1 MKPKKQEWIILNDP
15 VTETADAAETALN
28 VAARTADA
36 SGAGSIPE
44 RSKQSEGGTLTFHF
58 ESEDLGSVFNRDA
71 LLLMREIDTLVMST
85 PGYENFCQLEYDG
98 VNATGCVER
107 VSPVLYF
114 FPSVDDAT
122 GEVKYDGNGELTEDL
137 DAIVAMF
144 SNDRRSFGYFLDGDF
159 DANGG
164 VNRVTRVKYPMGA
177 PRPGYVAVDDREGA
191 QRDEIGE
198 GWLDAVE
205 AKLFERFAMR
215 ASFLSTP
222 YMGLLNEDG
231 TDIRFYAG
239 YLRSKD
245 SQRIIGLDLSWAGAS
260 ILAVWVYM
268 SLHTG
273 SVFIASLGMFEILA
287 SFPVSIFLYRVFFR
301 VSYLGNIQIL
311 SVFVV
316 LGVGADDVFVFFDAF
331 KQSAYEPYEVS
342 GTTLT
347 RVLYTARRASKAI
360 FVTSLTTA
368 VAFAAT
374 AMSKVMPIS
383 AFGALSAIMIF
394 VLFAVN
400 VLFFPPAL
408 VLYDRWV
415 RNAARRRANGEGKL
429 AACLGGFGCVGP
441 PGRDVA
447 ARADDADDVGSESS
461 GDVAVVVGVDDASS
475 SSSDGAGALSSD
487 ASLGSGRRGRRES
500 RMDVAKLRP
509 IEWFYREPFHA
520 CVAHPVIKFF
530 VVASFAALLAVGVK
544 MASEL
549 ETPAEQEAWYPDTH
563 LMQSFSNNRRRF
575 MSSDEDR
582 VVPVDLFWGLG
593 GMDIEGVD
601 KYDPR
606 QRGVLELDATFDASS
621 EAAQLFLVAAC
632 DFLKNATC
640 DADGC
645 GGPGSDLVRKKNGKD
660 ARVVCPM
667 AAFRKYVEEVLVEPF
682 PVTGLHTSSFA
693 AKLQTFVASTHG
705 SPYSS
710 HLGFDESGALMFV
723 RVSTESTLVFP
734 TTAKTSRPVFDVW
747 SAFVDDLNARAPRGV
762 GNAKQ
767 TAYYTWT
774 WMKTQEALVENT
786 FQGLIICFCM
796 AFVVLLLSTMDL
808 RAGMIATVTI
818 AGVVTTVMGVGVRGI
833 MGWDLGIGESIAAV
847 ILIGLSVDYCVHLA
861 NAYCEAPA
869 SCDTREL
876 RVQHALMTM
885 GISITASAVTTIVS
899 GSVLWLCILTF
910 FSKFAF
916 LITATIVSS
925 FAWSLF
931 FLPSALAAF
940 GPPGRYSW
948 SSLRPAQEWLVRKW
962 QELRA
967 K

>member
-58 ESEDLGSVFNRDA
+58 ESEHGGSVFNRDA
-71 LLLMREIDTLVMST
+71 LLLMREIDRLVMST
-85 PGYENFCQLEYDG
+85 PGYDNFCQLEYDG
-98 VNATGCVER
+98 GNATGCVER
-107 VSPVLYF
+107 VSPVLFF
-114 FPSVDDAT
+114 FPSVDAAT
-122 GEVKYDGNGELTEDL
+122 GEVIYDGTGELTEDL

-144 SNDRRSFGYFLDGDF
+144 SDDRRSFGYFLDGDF

-177 PRPGYVAVDDREGA
+177 PRPGYVAVDDREDA

-205 AKLFERFAMR
+205 AKLFERFKMKAK
-215 ASFLSTP
+215 FLSTP

-245 SQRIIGLDLSWAGAS
+245 SQRIIGFDLSWAGAS

-273 SVFIASLGMFEILA
+273 SVFVASLGMFEILA

-331 KQSAYEPYEVS
+331 KQSAYEPSEVS
-342 GTTLT
+342 GSTLT

-429 AACLGGFGCVGP
+429 AACLGGFGCKGKYP
-441 PGRDVA
+441 ARDVA
-447 ARADDADDVGSESS
+447 ARADEIDDVGSESS

-487 ASLGSGRRGRRES
+487 ASLGSGRTARRES

-530 VVASFAALLAVGVK
+530 VVASFAALLAIGVK

-606 QRGVLELDATFDASS
+606 QRGVLELDALFDASS
-621 EAAQLFLVAAC
+621 EAAQVFLVAAC

-645 GGPGSDLVRKKNGKD
+645 GGPGSDLVRNGED

-667 AAFRKYVEEVLVEPF
+667 AAFRSYVEEVLVEPF
-682 PVTGLHTSSFA
+682 PVTDVDASSFA

-705 SPYSS
+705 SSYSS

-747 SAFVDDLNARAPRGV
+747 SAFVDDLNKRAPRGV

-899 GSVLWLCILTF
+899 GSMLWLCILTF

-962 QELRA
+962 QERRA

>member
-273 SVFIASLGMFEILA
+273 SVFVASLGMFEILA

-429 AACLGGFGCVGP
+429 TACLGGFGCVGP

-530 VVASFAALLAVGVK
+530 VVASFAALLAIGVK

-899 GSVLWLCILTF
+899 GSMLWLCILTF

>member
-1 MKPKKQEWIILNDP
+1 
-15 VTETADAAETALN
+15 
-28 VAARTADA
+28 
-36 SGAGSIPE
+36 
-44 RSKQSEGGTLTFHF
+44 
-58 ESEDLGSVFNRDA
+58 
-71 LLLMREIDTLVMST
+71 
-85 PGYENFCQLEYDG
+85 
-98 VNATGCVER
+98 
-107 VSPVLYF
+107 
-114 FPSVDDAT
+114 
-122 GEVKYDGNGELTEDL
+122 
-137 DAIVAMF
+137 
-144 SNDRRSFGYFLDGDF
+144 
-159 DANGG
+159 
-164 VNRVTRVKYPMGA
+164 
-177 PRPGYVAVDDREGA
+177 
-191 QRDEIGE
+191 
-198 GWLDAVE
+198 
-205 AKLFERFAMR
+205 
-215 ASFLSTP
+215 
-222 YMGLLNEDG
+222 
-231 TDIRFYAG
+231 
-239 YLRSKD
+239 
-245 SQRIIGLDLSWAGAS
+245 
-260 ILAVWVYM
+260 
-268 SLHTG
+268 
-273 SVFIASLGMFEILA
+273 
-287 SFPVSIFLYRVFFR
+287 
-301 VSYLGNIQIL
+301 
-311 SVFVV
+311 
-316 LGVGADDVFVFFDAF
+316 
-331 KQSAYEPYEVS
+331 
-342 GTTLT
+342 
-347 RVLYTARRASKAI
+347 
-360 FVTSLTTA
+360 
-368 VAFAAT
+368 
-374 AMSKVMPIS
+374 
-383 AFGALSAIMIF
+383 
-394 VLFAVN
+394 
-400 VLFFPPAL
+400 
-408 VLYDRWV
+408 
-415 RNAARRRANGEGKL
+415 
-429 AACLGGFGCVGP
+429 
-441 PGRDVA
+441 
-447 ARADDADDVGSESS
+447 
-461 GDVAVVVGVDDASS
+461 
-475 SSSDGAGALSSD
+475 
-487 ASLGSGRRGRRES
+487 
-500 RMDVAKLRP
+500 MDVAKLRP

-530 VVASFAALLAVGVK
+530 VVASFAALLAIGVK

-606 QRGVLELDATFDASS
+606 QRGVLELDALFDASS
-621 EAAQLFLVAAC
+621 EAAQVFLVAAC

-645 GGPGSDLVRKKNGKD
+645 GGPGSDLVRNGED

-667 AAFRKYVEEVLVEPF
+667 AAFRSYVEEVLVEPF
-682 PVTGLHTSSFA
+682 PVTDVDASSFA

-747 SAFVDDLNARAPRGV
+747 SAFVDDLNKRAPRGV

-899 GSVLWLCILTF
+899 GSMLWLCILTF

-962 QELRA
+962 QERRA

>member
-1 MKPKKQEWIILNDP
+1 M
-15 VTETADAAETALN
+15 
-28 VAARTADA
+28 
-36 SGAGSIPE
+36 
-44 RSKQSEGGTLTFHF
+44 
-58 ESEDLGSVFNRDA
+58 FNRDA
-71 LLLMREIDTLVMST
+71 LLLMREIDELVMST
-85 PGYENFCQLEYDG
+85 PGYERFCQLEYDG
-98 VNATGCVER
+98 ANNSGCVKR

-114 FPSVDDAT
+114 FPSADDAT
-122 GEVKYDGNGELTEDL
+122 GEAKHDGAGALTEDL
-137 DAIVAMF
+137 DAVVQMF
-144 SNDRRSFGYFLDGDF
+144 SADRRSFGYFLDGDF

-177 PRPGYVAVDDREGA
+177 PRPGYVAVDDREDA

-205 AKLFERFAMR
+205 ARLFERFAMK

-231 TDIRFYAG
+231 TDVRFYAG

-245 SQRIIGLDLSWAGAS
+245 SQRIIGFDLSWAGAS

-268 SLHTG
+268 AAHTG
-273 SVFIASLGMFEILA
+273 SVFVASLGMFEILA

-331 KQSAYEPYEVS
+331 KQSAYEPAEVS
-342 GTTLT
+342 GSTLT

-415 RNAARRRANGEGKL
+415 RNAARRRADGEGTL
-429 AACLGGFGCVGP
+429 AACLGGFGRKKKGP
-441 PGRDVA
+441 E
-447 ARADDADDVGSESS
+447 AREKKEDADDVGSESS
-461 GDVAVVVGVDDASS
+461 GDVAVVVGVDDVSS
-475 SSSDGAGALSSD
+475 SSERL
-487 ASLGSGRRGRRES
+487 RRES
-500 RMDVAKLRP
+500 RMDVAKLRRV
-509 IEWFYREPFHA
+509 EWFYREPFHA
-520 CVAHPVIKFF
+520 CVAHPVLKFF
-530 VVASFAALLAVGVK
+530 VVASFAALLAIGVK

-582 VVPVDLFWGLG
+582 VVPVDLFWGLA
-593 GMDIEGVD
+593 GMDVRGVD
-601 KYDPR
+601 KYDPK
-606 QRGVLELDATFDASS
+606 QRGVLELDESFDASS
-621 EAAQLFLVAAC
+621 EPAQVFLVAAC

-640 DADGC
+640 DAEGC
-645 GGPGSDLVRKKNGKD
+645 GGPGSDLVRNGAD

-667 AAFRKYVEEVLVEPF
+667 AAFQEYVEEVLGEPF
-682 PVTGLHTSSFA
+682 PVTDTDASSFA
-693 AKLQTFVASTHG
+693 EKLRAFVASSHG
-705 SPYSS
+705 SSFSS
-710 HLGFDESGALMFV
+710 HLGFDSDGSLMFV
-723 RVSTESTLVFP
+723 RVSAESTLVFP

-747 SAFVDDLNARAPRGV
+747 SARVDDLNARAPRGV

-808 RAGMIATVTI
+808 RAGIIATVTI

-899 GSVLWLCILTF
+899 GSMLWLCILTF

-962 QELRA
+962 QERRA

>member
-1 MKPKKQEWIILNDP
+1 
-15 VTETADAAETALN
+15 
-28 VAARTADA
+28 
-36 SGAGSIPE
+36 
-44 RSKQSEGGTLTFHF
+44 
-58 ESEDLGSVFNRDA
+58 
-71 LLLMREIDTLVMST
+71 
-85 PGYENFCQLEYDG
+85 
-98 VNATGCVER
+98 
-107 VSPVLYF
+107 
-114 FPSVDDAT
+114 
-122 GEVKYDGNGELTEDL
+122 
-137 DAIVAMF
+137 
-144 SNDRRSFGYFLDGDF
+144 
-159 DANGG
+159 
-164 VNRVTRVKYPMGA
+164 MGA
-177 PRPGYVAVDDREGA
+177 PRPGYVAVDDREDA

-205 AKLFERFAMR
+205 AKLFERFKMKAK
-215 ASFLSTP
+215 FLSTP

-245 SQRIIGLDLSWAGAS
+245 SQRIIGFDLSWAGAS

-273 SVFIASLGMFEILA
+273 SVFVASLGMFEILA

-331 KQSAYEPYEVS
+331 KQSAYEPSEVS
-342 GTTLT
+342 GSTLT

-429 AACLGGFGCVGP
+429 AACLGGFGCKGKN

-447 ARADDADDVGSESS
+447 ARADEIDDVGSESS

-487 ASLGSGRRGRRES
+487 ESARSGRPRSES

-530 VVASFAALLAVGVK
+530 VVASFAALLAIGVK

-606 QRGVLELDATFDASS
+606 QRGVLELDALFDASS
-621 EAAQLFLVAAC
+621 EAAQVFLVAAC

-645 GGPGSDLVRKKNGKD
+645 GGPGSDLVRNGED

-667 AAFRKYVEEVLVEPF
+667 AAFRSYVEEVLVEPF
-682 PVTGLHTSSFA
+682 PVTDVDASSFA

-705 SPYSS
+705 SSYSS

-747 SAFVDDLNARAPRGV
+747 SAFVDDLNKRAPFGV

-899 GSVLWLCILTF
+899 GSMLWLCILTF

-962 QELRA
+962 QERRA

>member
-58 ESEDLGSVFNRDA
+58 ESEDGGSVFNRDA
-71 LLLMREIDTLVMST
+71 LLLMREIDRLVMST

-98 VNATGCVER
+98 ENATGCVER

-114 FPSVDDAT
+114 FPSVDAAT
-122 GEVKYDGNGELTEDL
+122 GEVIYDGNGELTEDL

-144 SNDRRSFGYFLDGDF
+144 SDDRRSFGYFLDGDF

-177 PRPGYVAVDDREGA
+177 PRPGYVAVDDREDA

-205 AKLFERFAMR
+205 AKLFERFKMKAK
-215 ASFLSTP
+215 FLSTP

-245 SQRIIGLDLSWAGAS
+245 SQRIIGFDLSWAGAS

-273 SVFIASLGMFEILA
+273 SVFVASLGMFEILA

-331 KQSAYEPYEVS
+331 KQSAYEPSEVS
-342 GTTLT
+342 GSTLT

-429 AACLGGFGCVGP
+429 AACLGGFGCKGKN
-441 PGRDVA
+441 PGRDIA
-447 ARADDADDVGSESS
+447 ARADEIDDVGSESS

-487 ASLGSGRRGRRES
+487 ASQSGRTARRES

-530 VVASFAALLAVGVK
+530 VVASFAALLAIGVK

-606 QRGVLELDATFDASS
+606 QRGVLELDALFDASS
-621 EAAQLFLVAAC
+621 EAAQVFLVAAC

-645 GGPGSDLVRKKNGKD
+645 GGPGSDLVRNGED

-667 AAFRKYVEEVLVEPF
+667 AAFRSYVEEVLVEPF
-682 PVTGLHTSSFA
+682 PVTDVDASSFA

-705 SPYSS
+705 SSYSS

-747 SAFVDDLNARAPRGV
+747 SAFVDDLNKRAPRGV

-899 GSVLWLCILTF
+899 GSMLWLCILTF

-940 GPPGRYSW
+940 GPPDRYSW

-962 QELRA
+962 QERRA